1 MRSLPKLFIGI
12 VIVIAIIAFIEM
24 SISVYFA
31 NEFSSRHPGQ
41 DTPFPYT
48 APASTPEQ
56 H

>member
-1 MRSLPKLFIGI
+1 MKNMPRLFIGI

-31 NEFSSRHPGQ
+31 NEFASTHPGE

-48 APASTPEQ
+48 PEQ
-56 H
+56 R